1 MSIKSIRDIDIKGKR
16 VLFRF
21 DFNVPLDESGNIKD
35 DTRIRRALPTVRYA
49 IEQGA
54 KSILTSHLGRPKGE
68 RKPEMSLRPVSVH
81 LGKLLGRDVGFV
93 DDCVGKQ
100 VQDAVSVLPD
110 GGVLLLENLRF
121 HAEETKNDPKFAA
134 ELAALA
140 DVYVNDAFGTAHRA
154 HASTVGVAELVKE
167 KAAGLLMKEELE
179 NLGRALSNPTKPVVA
194 IFGGAKVSDKLEVL
208 RNILQRMDTVLIGGG
223 MANTFLKARG
233 FDTGASFVEE
243 ELLGTAAEILE
254 LAQKSGCAFVLPSDV
269 LVAEKMEAG
278 AHTAVV
284 EVEAIPKGEMA
295 LDIGPKTVE
304 RFAEEIR
311 HAGTIVWNGPMGVFE
326 IEAFKRGTMEIAQ
339 AVAAAPGF
347 SLVGGGDT
355 IRAVQQ
361 AGVADKISY
370 ISTGGGAFMEFME
383 GKTLPGIAALE
394 AL

>member
-1 MSIKSIRDIDIKGKR
+1 MSIKSIRDINIRGKR

-21 DFNVPLDESGNIKD
+21 DFNVPLDQSGDIKD
-35 DTRIRRALPTVRYA
+35 DTRIRRALPTIRYA

-68 RKPEMSLRPVSVH
+68 KRPELSLRPVALH
-81 LGKLLGRDVGFV
+81 LGKLLGMDVGFV

-100 VQDAVSVLPD
+100 VQDAVSALPD

-154 HASTVGVAELVKE
+154 HASTVGVPELVKE

-179 NLGRALSNPTKPVVA
+179 NLDKALFEPAKPVVA

-208 RNILQRMDTVLIGGG
+208 RNILQRMDAILIGGG
-223 MANTFLKARG
+223 MANTFLSALG
-233 FDTGASFVEE
+233 VNTGTSVVEE
-243 ELLGTAAEILE
+243 DMLGTASEILAS
-254 LAQKSGCAFVLPSDV
+254 AQKRGCAFVLPADV
-269 LVAEKMEAG
+269 LIAEKMEAG
-278 AHTAVV
+278 ARTAVV
-284 EVEAIPKGEMA
+284 NVESIPETEMA
-295 LDIGPKTVE
+295 LDIGPKTVGQ
-304 RFAEEIR
+304 FSEEIR
-311 HAGTIVWNGPMGVFE
+311 KAGTIVWNGPMGVFE
-326 IEAFKRGTMEIAQ
+326 IEAFQNGTMEIAK
-339 AVAAAPGF
+339 AVASAPGF

-361 AGVADKISY
+361 AGVTDKISY

-383 GKTLPGIAALE
+383 GKTLPGVAALE
-394 AL
+394 GP